1 MVLNVAGN
9 FCFLELV
16 NSNYQDF
23 IYCPNA
29 YSDIQKT
36 FLDRRFTFIQ
46 EKINDIK
53 KGEPLEKSDFLG
65 VNSFNECKKYN
76 VLVEQNRL
84 FESLPFECPEG
95 FTSFRKKAEPFLP
108 EMFDQSIDPWDGDV
122 INEIDYYFHQTK
134 LPSTYFNDRNGL
146 VGRDYSTK
154 FSAFLSCGALDVRY
168 LYNQI
173 KDYELRN
180 GSNKS
185 TYWLVFELLWR
196 EFFYWHYQKHKKKYF
211 SQNGLHGPLDFSEF
225 EIFEISE
232 LRTKVDHSFF
242 QCALNELEETGFLSN
257 RVRQIFA
264 SVWLNDLNLNWRS
277 GAKLFERYLIDYDV
291 FSNYGNWMYLAG
303 VGVDPRGKRYFN
315 VEKQLSNYDPKGK
328 YVKKWGG

>member
-1 MVLNVAGN
+1 MVLNISGN
-9 FCFLELV
+9 FCFLKQVKNKYQKFVFCPDVDAKVQKEFYGQRLV
-16 NSNYQDF
+16 YL
-23 IYCPNA
+23 
-29 YSDIQKT
+29 K
-36 FLDRRFTFIQ
+36 
-46 EKINDIK
+46 EKIDQIDV
-53 KGEPLEKSDFLG
+53 EKPIEKADLLG
-65 VNSFNECKKYN
+65 VNSFNENKKFN
-76 VLVEQNRL
+76 VLEHQNRV
-84 FESLPFECPEG
+84 FHSLPFDCPEG
-95 FTSFRKKAEPFLP
+95 FTSFRKKAEPLLP
-108 EMFDQSIDPWDGDV
+108 GRYDQEIIPWDGDV
-122 INEIDYYFHQTK
+122 IKEIDYYFHQTK

-211 SQNGLHGPLDFSEF
+211 SQNGLHGPLDFSDF
-225 EIFEISE
+225 EIFEISD
-232 LRTKVDHSFF
+232 LRNKVDHLFF

-257 RVRQIFA
+257 RARQIFA

-277 GAKLFERYLIDYDV
+277 GAKLFEEYLIDYDV

-315 VEKQLSNYDPKGK
+315 VEKQLSTYDPKAK
-328 YVKKWGG
+328 YLKKWGN